1 MHRLVSVL
9 LLGFFAGSTW
19 ANNRTLT
26 DAELKDRVQACV
38 MCHGDQ
44 GRASAEGYFPRIAG
58 KPAGYLYNQLI
69 AFRDGGRV
77 HAAMNSIVQPLSNA
91 ALWEMANYFSAQHPP
106 YPQPA
111 PSKATATELQLGKQI
126 VTQGMPG
133 KQVPACVNC
142 HASGLMGVEPYTPG
156 LLGLPRDYLT
166 AQIGKWM
173 NGQRHA
179 AEPDCMGSIIT
190 ALSNAEINAATAYLA
205 SLPVPKD
212 AAAAPAGSVSFP
224 MECGTHTQTAKPT
237 THTLSPEPVD
247 LALLTEAEKRGA
259 YLARVGNCMGCHTSD
274 RNKPYA
280 GGKAIQ
286 TPFGTVYASN
296 LTPAKDT
303 GLGKWTADDFYR
315 AMHEGISRKGHY
327 LYPAFPFGN
336 YTLMPR
342 RDVDDLYQYL
352 RRIKPVEQATPKAQM
367 KFPFKQRQLM
377 AVWRTLF
384 FSGGEYVPDAKQTAQ
399 WNRGA
404 YLVNGPGHC
413 AACHTPRNALGALR
427 TDKNL
432 SGATIPVLNWFAP
445 ALNSHPSDGL
455 GQWSVSDIVEYLSTG
470 KNKDR
475 AVTGPMSEVVA
486 HSLQFMTRA
495 DLEAMAVYM
504 KSLPAQSPDEKSNTV
519 VARQNLEPLLRKGE
533 AVYKQQCVDCHGPQ
547 GEGKTGAYPRLAG
560 NSGVIAPNPANA
572 IRMVLNGGFAPS
584 TRDNPVPH
592 GMPPYRGELSDSD
605 VAAVVSYVRQ
615 SWGNSASA
623 VSSSEVN
630 RLRSV
635 Q

>member
-1 MHRLVSVL
+1 MRSIALAL
-9 LLGFFAGSTW
+9 LLVVTVGPAKATP
-19 ANNRTLT
+19 RTLT
-26 DAELKDRVQACV
+26 DAELKDRVQACIL
-38 MCHGDQ
+38 CHGEQ
-44 GRASAEGYFPRIAG
+44 GRAGPDGYFPRIAG

-77 HAAMNSIVQPLSNA
+77 HAAMNNIVQPLSNA
-91 ALWEMANYFSAQHPP
+91 ALWEMASYFSAQHPP
-106 YPQPA
+106 YPNPA
-111 PSKATATELQLGKQI
+111 PSKASTAELELGKQI
-126 VTQGMPG
+126 VTQGLPG

-142 HASGLMGVEPYTPG
+142 HAAGLMGVEPYTPG

-179 AEPDCMGSIIT
+179 AEPDCMGTIIT
-190 ALSNAEINAATAYLA
+190 ALSNPEINAATAYLA
-205 SLPVPKD
+205 SRPVPKD
-212 AAAAPAGSVSFP
+212 TTAAPAGSVSFP

-237 THTLSPEPVD
+237 THTVSPEPVE
-247 LALLTEAEKRGA
+247 LSLLTESEKRGA
-259 YLARVGNCMGCHTSD
+259 YLARAGNCMGCHTSE
-274 RNKPYA
+274 RSKPYA
-280 GGKAIQ
+280 GGKGIQ
-286 TPFGTVYASN
+286 TPFGIVYTSN
-296 LTPAKDT
+296 LTPAANT
-303 GLGKWTADDFYR
+303 GLGKWTADDFYK
-315 AMHEGISRKGHY
+315 AMHEGISKNGHY
-327 LYPAFPFGN
+327 LYPAFPFTS
-336 YTLMPR
+336 YTRMTR
-342 RDVDDLYQYL
+342 QDVHDLYQYL

-367 KFPFKQRQLM
+367 TFPFKQRQLM
-377 AVWRTLF
+377 TVWRALYF
-384 FSGGEYVPDAKQTAQ
+384 RGGEYTPDPRQTAQ

-413 AACHTPRNALGALR
+413 AACHTPRNSLGGLKS
-427 TDKNL
+427 DQHL
-432 SGATIPVLNWFAP
+432 GGGTIPVLNWFAP
-445 ALNSHPSDGL
+445 ALNAHPRDGL
-455 GQWSVSDIVEYLSTG
+455 GQWSISDLVDYLGSG
-470 KNKDR
+470 KNRDR

-486 HSLQFMTRA
+486 HSLQFLNRT
-495 DLEAMAVYM
+495 DLEAMAVYL

-533 AVYKQQCVDCHGPQ
+533 TVYQQHCVDCHGSQ

-572 IRMVLNGGFAPS
+572 IRMVLNGGFSPS

-592 GMPPYRGELSDSD
+592 GMPPYRGELSDAD

-623 VSSSEVN
+623 VSGSEVN